1 MIGTDVTVA
10 IDARSADMPLPVPTA
25 QAQAAAR
32 QRELTK
38 PPGAL
43 GRLETLAVWM
53 AGRQGRPIPRA
64 PTAAAIVYGADHGVA
79 VRGVSAYPA
88 SVTAQMVA
96 TIARGH
102 AAVSVFARNLG
113 VHLRIVDVGVA
124 ADLEAID
131 GIVHAKVRHGTAD
144 LSAGAAMTREEAMR
158 ALDIGRK
165 QAARAIDYGAD
176 LLIAGEIGIANTTAA
191 AALICALLHE
201 EPARIVG
208 RGTGIDDEG
217 LRRKLE
223 AVSTALRR
231 VRRAEIV
238 EPLALLS
245 ELGGLEIAAMAG
257 TYLESARR
265 AVPVIL
271 DGFIS
276 AAAAV
281 LAVSIAPGC
290 RDWLLAGHVSAEA
303 GHRLVLEWLRLEPI
317 LDLKLRLGEG
327 TGALLALP
335 IVRAALAM
343 HAEMRTFEEAGVSRR
358 E

>member
-1 MIGTDVTVA
+1 MSPNQSVSGEARIANVPRPDSVA
-10 IDARSADMPLPVPTA
+10 EAH
-25 QAQAAAR
+25 AAAR

-53 AGRQGRPIPRA
+53 AGRQRRVIPR
-64 PTAAAIVYGADHGVA
+64 PVTAIAIVYAADHGVA
-79 VRGVSAYPA
+79 VRGVSAYPS

-96 TIARGH
+96 AIAAGH
-102 AAVSVFARNLG
+102 AAVSVFARTLG
-113 VHLRIVDVGVA
+113 VDLRIVDAGVA
-124 ADLEAID
+124 ADLSAIA
-131 GIVHAKVRHGTAD
+131 GVVHAKVRHGTAD
-144 LSAGAAMTREEAMR
+144 LSVGAAMARYEAMR
-158 ALDIGRK
+158 ALDVGRE
-165 QAARAIDYGAD
+165 QAARAIDDGAD

-191 AALICALLHE
+191 AALICALLRRA
-201 EPARIVG
+201 PARIVG
-208 RGTGIDDEG
+208 RGTGVDEEG
-217 LRRKLE
+217 LRRKVE
-223 AVSTALRR
+223 AVSMGVRR
-231 VRRAEIV
+231 VRRAAISDPV
-238 EPLALLS
+238 EVLA

-281 LAVSIAPGC
+281 LAVSMAPNC
-290 RDWLLAGHVSAEA
+290 REWLIAGHLSAEA
-303 GHRLVLEWLRLEPI
+303 AHRVALEWLRLQPI
-317 LDLKLRLGEG
+317 LDLELRLGEG

-343 HAEMRTFEEAGVSRR
+343 HAEMLTFDEAGVSRSG
-358 E
+358 